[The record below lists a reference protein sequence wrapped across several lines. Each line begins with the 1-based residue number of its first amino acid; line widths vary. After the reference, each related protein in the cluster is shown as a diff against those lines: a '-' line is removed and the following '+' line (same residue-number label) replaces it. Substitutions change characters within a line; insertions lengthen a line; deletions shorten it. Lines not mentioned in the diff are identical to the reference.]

1 MEGPA
6 ISYELPSLLHHLRG
20 QNNRNMK
27 KCGFFALVTGAL
39 SLTAD
44 LIALGLFFSQ
54 IVSGVPVPSLKSNIL
69 IAFFMIYGWVA
80 IAWVLIRKHW
90 VGYISQLNK
99 HNDLMIHINTELNSN
114 LLHLTSPNLPRR
126 IGSTVAA
133 LGLLL
138 TPLQIMFVTI
148 LPPFNHSLFKSEM
161 EFPDVVKQVLLIAFI
176 SLISLA
182 MIGGLIF
189 FALGF
194 LMPIIYPD
202 MNTELAVEGL
212 QASRD

>member
-1 MEGPA
+1 
-6 ISYELPSLLHHLRG
+6 
-20 QNNRNMK
+20 MK
-27 KCGFFALVTGAL
+27 KREFFALVTGAL

-54 IVSGVPVPSLKSNIL
+54 IVSGVPIPSLKSNIL
-69 IAFFMIYGWVA
+69 IAFILIAFLMIYGWVA

-90 VGYISQLNK
+90 VKYISQLNK
-99 HNDLMIHINTELNSN
+99 NNDLMIHINTELNSN
-114 LLHLTSPNLPRR
+114 LLHLTSPNLPQK

-148 LPPFNHSLFKSEM
+148 LPLFNHSLFKSEM

-176 SLISLA
+176 SVISSL
-182 MIGGLIF
+182 
-189 FALGF
+189 
-194 LMPIIYPD
+194 
-202 MNTELAVEGL
+202 
-212 QASRD
+212 